1 MVVDCR
7 HVDLFRRQSFKP
19 KSKVVPLKLV
29 SRILRVSGREA
40 EHRTVH
46 HIEMLLTLIA
56 VEPEAAGERLL
67 AALLQAGV
75 NLRVPGDS

>member
-1 MVVDCR
+1 
-7 HVDLFRRQSFKP
+7 
-19 KSKVVPLKLV
+19 
-29 SRILRVSGREA
+29 
-40 EHRTVH
+40 
-46 HIEMLLTLIA
+46 MLLTLIA